1 MNLDFENLTDDDKS
15 MIVVVGSVD
24 RLLSNNVLRGEKTM
38 LLTEKGRQIFERLEK
53 EDYYVSPDKIM
64 GLVSS
69 RYEKKEPLGVER
81 ITMNGKDLIKKI
93 LNTDN
98 FEGILGLEAEFKS
111 KITLPVYELFLSD
124 LKKSKINII

>member
-64 GLVSS
+64 GLVSYLFDEGYLDENILIDL
-69 RYEKKEPLGVER
+69 RER
-81 ITMNGKDLIKKI
+81 FPPPPWLYG
-93 LNTDN
+93 
-98 FEGILGLEAEFKS
+98 G
-111 KITLPVYELFLSD
+111 
-124 LKKSKINII
+124 